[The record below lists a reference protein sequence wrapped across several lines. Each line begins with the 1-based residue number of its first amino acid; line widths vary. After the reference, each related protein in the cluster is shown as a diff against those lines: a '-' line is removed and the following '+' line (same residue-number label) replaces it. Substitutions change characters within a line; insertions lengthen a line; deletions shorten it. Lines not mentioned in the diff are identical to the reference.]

1 MSLRMRVRECKRMR
15 TQLQIK
21 HVGQGDENMT
31 SETAKN
37 VKILLGLE
45 HQGVCQ
51 EMGLYADLFES
62 QGHFLAVT

>member
-1 MSLRMRVRECKRMR
+1 MR

-51 EMGLYADLFES
+51 EMGLYTDLFES
-62 QGHFLAVT
+62 QGHF